1 MRGRTLIYISD
12 PTWGNHE
19 AIFKQSGLGV
29 RIYPYWDEKT
39 KGLNFEGMCNSL
51 KKAPKGAMVLLHSCA
66 HNPTGV
72 DPTQEQWKQIAEIV
86 KERSLMPIMDNAYQG
101 YASGSLDND
110 AYSCRLFD
118 SMGLEF
124 FVCQSFAKN
133 LGLYGERIG
142 MVHVVCKDA
151 ERAKCVLSQLKLV
164 IRPMYSSPPIHGAHL
179 VVKILGEPPLFE
191 QWKKELKE
199 MADRVLD
206 VRDKLRKGLEAKAT
220 PPGTWQHVT
229 DQIGM
234 FSYTGIPPA
243 ACERL
248 IEKHAVYL
256 LKSGRISLAG
266 LNDGNVDYFVN
277 AVDESIRATAAA

>member
-1 MRGRTLIYISD
+1 
-12 PTWGNHE
+12 
-19 AIFKQSGLGV
+19 
-29 RIYPYWDEKT
+29 
-39 KGLNFEGMCNSL
+39 
-51 KKAPKGAMVLLHSCA
+51 
-66 HNPTGV
+66 
-72 DPTQEQWKQIAEIV
+72 
-86 KERSLMPIMDNAYQG
+86 
-101 YASGSLDND
+101 
-110 AYSCRLFD
+110 
-118 SMGLEF
+118 
-124 FVCQSFAKN
+124 
-133 LGLYGERIG
+133 
-142 MVHVVCKDA
+142 
-151 ERAKCVLSQLKLV
+151 VLSQLKLV